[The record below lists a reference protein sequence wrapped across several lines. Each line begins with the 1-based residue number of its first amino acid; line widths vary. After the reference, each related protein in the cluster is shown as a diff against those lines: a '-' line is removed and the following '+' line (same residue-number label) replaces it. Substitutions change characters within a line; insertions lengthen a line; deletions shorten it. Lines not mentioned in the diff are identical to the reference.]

1 MFSFYLKLKNNTLH
15 LNYSIMKYYIIIIML
30 FFFGNITAQS
40 EAETE
45 VKQTIETF
53 FEGFHK
59 QDSTI
64 MNSIIYKDIKLQS
77 IGKNRE
83 GALELTTTVYSK
95 FLKSIVSIPQD
106 QKFEEKI
113 LNYTI
118 QIDGNMA
125 NAWTDYQFWFNGQFS
140 HCGVNSFQL
149 IKENN
154 TWKIFYL
161 VDTRRRE
168 GCNKE

>member
-1 MFSFYLKLKNNTLH
+1 
-15 LNYSIMKYYIIIIML
+15 MKYYILVITL
-30 FFFGNITAQS
+30 FFLGNSNAQS
-40 EAETE
+40 ELDKEILE

-59 QDSTI
+59 QDSI
-64 MNSIIYKDIKLQS
+64 ILKSVIYKEIKLQS

-83 GALELTTTVYSK
+83 GVLELTTTENSK
-95 FLKSIVSIPQD
+95 FLKSIVSIPEGQD
-106 QKFEEKI
+106 FQEKI
-113 LNYTI
+113 LSCNI
-118 QIDGNMA
+118 QVDGNMA

-149 IKENN
+149 IKENK

-161 VDTRRRE
+161 VDTRRIE
-168 GCNKE
+168 DYLD